1 MSDAGQGLLLTV
13 VIVIVLGLLAVV
25 ASGFVLEKLADV
37 QRAEAAVQ
45 EQQTIQQRDYYAFL
59 AAMAAMGQRVGAP
72 PWYIY
77 PLLLLDCGLL
87 GYAVVTRQKR
97 H

>member
-1 MSDAGQGLLLTV
+1 MSEAGQGLLYTV

-45 EQQTIQQRDYYAFL
+45 EQQTIQQRDYLAFL
-59 AAMAAMGQRVGAP
+59 AAMAAMGRQVAV
-72 PWYIY
+72 PWWIY
-77 PLLLLDCGLL
+77 ALALFDVVLI
-87 GYAVVTRQKR
+87 AVLVLKWRR
-97 H
+97 G